1 MVLSVRSVL
10 LTRPTLGDSFP
21 PTRPTDC
28 FAIAYPGRALFP
40 GADGETHCLKVR
52 PNDPSELARTS
63 FLRGGLG
70 GFLLRAWTS
79 TSLYLKMRSFWCAAF
94 GEQRKLPSPPI
105 HCFAEPCN
113 DRGMWFNLS
122 PEQWSD
128 IGVVPPSELPC
139 PSFERLAQIVHA
151 R

>member
-1 MVLSVRSVL
+1 MVLSVGS
-10 LTRPTLGDSFP
+10 SFSP
-21 PTRPTDC
+21 AQPCARRDVRFTQ
-28 FAIAYPGRALFP
+28 AG
-40 GADGETHCLKVR
+40 DGETHCLKVR

-113 DRGMWFNLS
+113 NRGMWFNLS
-122 PEQWSD
+122 PEQ
-128 IGVVPPSELPC
+128 
-139 PSFERLAQIVHA
+139 
-151 R
+151 